1 MLIPDRL
8 SIPLLTVLV
17 RDHSM
22 RIVAA
27 GHPAVALVM
36 LPEAA
41 AESSTSDSRGAM
53 LQTGTELAA
62 FLLAMVAVGRVLLP
76 RLLRLV
82 AASDYCGS

>member
-8 SIPLLTVLV
+8 SMSLLTVLV
-17 RDHSM
+17 HGHSV

-36 LPEAA
+36 LPVAA
-41 AESSTSDSRGAM
+41 AESSTSDFRGAM
-53 LQTGTELAA
+53 LQPGVELAA
-62 FLLAMVAVGRVLLP
+62 FLLAMVAVGRVVLP

-82 AASDYCGS
+82 AASDYCGL